1 MFVGGLSWVVSV
13 PAGALR
19 PYAQAGI
26 GGVLSSDFAAG
37 AFGVAGA
44 GMAVRAIGG
53 FSARAEVGRRFNGS
67 GGGTHVLVGI
77 ELDVTRR

>member
-37 AFGVAGA
+37 AFAVAGA
-44 GMAVRAIGG
+44 GMAVRVIGG
-53 FSARAEVGRRFNGS
+53 FSARTEVGRRFNGS